1 MDNSK
6 SRDRKF
12 DKEKKKYIDSRR
24 NEEVREKL
32 KSSRIHCLLIQL
44 NSFMG
49 FKITLFTKS
58 LLCERHSKLLWSRLR
73 FFVLTLLHLHAS
85 LFLPNCCHY
94 LAFDLTFFHS
104 RIHPV
109 TSLSTGIAHLFEW
122 LLHLYSEPLTGPL
135 IT

>member
-58 LLCERHSKLLWSRLR
+58 LLCERHSKLL
-73 FFVLTLLHLHAS
+73 
-85 LFLPNCCHY
+85 
-94 LAFDLTFFHS
+94 
-104 RIHPV
+104 
-109 TSLSTGIAHLFEW
+109 
-122 LLHLYSEPLTGPL
+122 
-135 IT
+135 